1 MKIEAI
7 RNCSFGS
14 DNRKK
19 NSTPIKYPLISGV
32 GALVGYKIPLKEID
46 GADIVSHVTSDGK
59 QVLAKTKTP
68 NIVGKWKNALTGA
81 FVGVGF
87 ATIYDLFTNHK
98 KSND

>member
-14 DNRKK
+14 DDRKK
-19 NSTPIKYPLISGV
+19 NTNPIKYPLISGV
-32 GALVGYKIPLKEID
+32 AAFVGYKIPLKEID

-59 QVLAKTKTP
+59 QVLSKTKAP
-68 NIVGKWKNALTGA
+68 NIVGKWKNTLAGA
-81 FVGVGF
+81 FVGIGL